1 MSGTVPLIYEIFM
14 VCSVHGSVD
23 DNDDDDEDNS
33 EFRGSTKVQIPLNM
47 Y

>member
-1 MSGTVPLIYEIFM
+1 MSDAVPIIYDIFTA
-14 VCSVHGSVD
+14 CIVHGSD
-23 DNDDDDEDNS
+23 DDDDDDEDNT

>member
-1 MSGTVPLIYEIFM
+1 MSGAVPLIYDIFM
-14 VCSVHGSVD
+14 ACSVHGS
-23 DNDDDDEDNS
+23 DDDDDDEEDNS